1 MAKSRNRYKQKHGDF
16 WQSDVFNRRAEA
28 KNLSILLS
36 LAMNRF
42 RWVNLPDTC
51 DERFLEM
58 TLHRTGVATICH
70 ATETP
75 DVWMSLIA
83 NPYGYFNAYGIPTTW
98 RATGYDQTNFDVTS
112 ENGELVYY
120 SFSRSNPWN
129 ALEIFAR
136 KLTHY
141 ERTEDVNL
149 FHQQKPMVL
158 IAPQEKKL
166 EVTNLLK
173 QVSGFE
179 PAVLG
184 DGNFANIAAN
194 VTKID
199 TGVPLIVE
207 ELAKAKQNVFYDAL
221 LYLGIPHLSFEKGE
235 RMIEHEVTA
244 NTAPTNI
251 MLLDCLQAR
260 RQACKQLNKRFGLNI
275 EVYFNDDWE
284 SYNFNYENNIEALAQ
299 DKVILSQDESFTGLT
314 GGVSNE

>member
-16 WQSDVFNRRAEA
+16 WQSDVFNRRSEA
-28 KNLSILLS
+28 KNLSMLLS
-36 LAMNRF
+36 LAINRF
-42 RWVNLPDTC
+42 RWTGLPETC

-58 TLHRTGVATICH
+58 TLHRCGVATICH
-70 ATETP
+70 PESMP
-75 DVWMSLIA
+75 DIWQTLIA
-83 NPYGYFNAYGIPTTW
+83 NPYGEFNAYGIPIKW
-98 RATGYDQTNFDVTS
+98 RATGYDQTNYNVS
-112 ENGELVYY
+112 SANGELVYY
-120 SFSRSNPWN
+120 SFSRTNPWN
-129 ALEIFAR
+129 ALEIYAR

-149 FHQQKPMVL
+149 FHQSKPMVL

-184 DGNFANIAAN
+184 DGNFANLAAN

-207 ELAKAKQNVFYDAL
+207 DLARAKQNVFNDAL
-221 LYLGIPHLSFEKGE
+221 LYLGIPHLAFEKGE
-235 RMIEHEVTA
+235 RMIEDEARA

-260 RQACKQLNKRFGLNI
+260 RQAARELNRRFGFNI
-275 EVYFNDDWE
+275 EVFFNDDWE
-284 SYNFNYENNIEALAQ
+284 SYNFNYTNNVESLAQ
-299 DKVILSQDESFTGLT
+299 DKVILSQDDTFTGLM
-314 GGVSNE
+314 GGAENE